1 MPVASRLPGAVAF
14 KSTSDP
20 TRQGAAWGCAP
31 PLGLLPGCPPSGSIS
46 SCLEGQRRGRALDP
60 LVPPWFRGRVGPTA
74 DPAILGG
81 LNPRAQI
88 DSLLYLGTGHGDSM
102 AVDQGGMSGP

>member
-1 MPVASRLPGAVAF
+1 MQWHSKAPLIPLDKEQPGGV
-14 KSTSDP
+14 P
-20 TRQGAAWGCAP
+20 P